1 MKSFNSFSNQISS
14 LSTETIQTST
24 HGARVY
30 SFGGRKWNSASNE
43 SQSLICNPLALT
55 TCWGNPYSNRSS
67 TMDYCKRPLGFK
79 FKDFC
84 VSNSFSPNGIDYFQI
99 FLEKNKFWFNP
110 NQIGESRQNY
120 TKQKFKN
127 NLYGICDCEDSV
139 DRKEENQHKRN
150 TCPKVITSRSE
161 NSFHPQSISGVA
173 K

>member
-1 MKSFNSFSNQISS
+1 MKSFNSFSYQISS
-14 LSTETIQTST
+14 LSTEAIQTST

-30 SFGGRKWNSASNE
+30 GFSRRKWNSASNE
-43 SQSLICNPLALT
+43 SQSFICNPLSFT

-67 TMDYCKRPLGFK
+67 TMNYSKRPLGFK
-79 FKDFC
+79 FKNFHI
-84 VSNSFSPNGIDYFQI
+84 SNRFSPNGIDHYQI
-99 FLEKNKFWFNP
+99 FMEENKFWLNP
-110 NQIGESRQNY
+110 NQISEYRKGY
-120 TKQKFKN
+120 AKQKFKN
-127 NLYGICDCEDSV
+127 NLHGIFDCEDSV